1 MLLKTGEGL
10 LAYNSFLKMRVSIIN
25 THPYFLDQLKLDSLR
40 VYMTQGIIQERIYL
54 SYFV

>member
-1 MLLKTGEGL
+1 MLLETGEGL

-25 THPYFLDQLKLDSLR
+25 THPYFLDQLKLDSLS
-40 VYMTQGIIQERIYL
+40 VYMTQGIVQERIYL